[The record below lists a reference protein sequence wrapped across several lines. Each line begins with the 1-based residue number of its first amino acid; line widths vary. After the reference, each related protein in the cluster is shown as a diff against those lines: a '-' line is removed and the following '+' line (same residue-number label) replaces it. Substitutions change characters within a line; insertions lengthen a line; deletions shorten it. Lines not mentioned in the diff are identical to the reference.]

1 MVATIFVVLLVLTF
15 FQLASATLDKHWRFF
30 AFKLYDSFIGPPA
43 EAKKYVSWRIG
54 VHKKTV
60 HRWLHDRDWD
70 IIAPLR
76 KRKKKQFPKMNK
88 EHLDYLIAHLERV
101 DARLYLY
108 EMVSLLRKQF
118 NITYKKFQI
127 YEALVEAG
135 MTHKTLTMHA
145 RNQDNEAR
153 TRFRTLMVDF
163 RADMFVCG
171 DETHLRVKDAQRKY
185 GHAW

>member
-1 MVATIFVVLLVLTF
+1 MVATIFVALLVLTF
-15 FQLASATLDKHWRFF
+15 FQLASTALDKHWRFF

-60 HRWLHDRDWD
+60 HRWLHDRDWG

-127 YEALVEAG
+127 YEALVAAG

-153 TRFRTLMVDF
+153 TRFRTLMMDF
-163 RADMFVCG
+163 RADCLFVAMK
-171 DETHLRVKDAQRKY
+171 RI
-185 GHAW
+185 